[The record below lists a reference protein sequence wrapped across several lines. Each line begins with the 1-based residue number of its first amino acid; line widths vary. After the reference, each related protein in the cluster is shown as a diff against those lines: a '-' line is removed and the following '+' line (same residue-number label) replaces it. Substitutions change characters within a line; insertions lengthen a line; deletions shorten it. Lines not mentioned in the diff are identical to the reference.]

1 MHYGRYGRDA
11 SDYRQQPLFLG
22 YPFWVRGY
30 ESGSFNSNECRGTGI
45 LRDPLTGAPADRG
58 QSACPVFDRLI
69 GSRIALASAEFRI
82 PLFGTEQFG
91 LINFPFFPTE
101 IAPFVDVGAAW
112 TPSQPVKFRFDTNP
126 LNEERVP
133 VFSAGISARVN
144 VLGYLVVEAYY
155 VKPFQRPGV
164 GSHFG
169 FQIQP
174 GW

>member
-1 MHYGRYGRDA
+1 
-11 SDYRQQPLFLG
+11 
-22 YPFWVRGY
+22 
-30 ESGSFNSNECRGTGI
+30 
-45 LRDPLTGAPADRG
+45 
-58 QSACPVFDRLI
+58 
-69 GSRIALASAEFRI
+69 
-82 PLFGTEQFG
+82 
-91 LINFPFFPTE
+91 
-101 IAPFVDVGAAW
+101 
-112 TPSQPVKFRFDTNP
+112 VKFRFDTRPN
-126 LNEERVP
+126 NEERVP